1 MKKMAVLTRI
11 TLGAVIA
18 LTMVTLASTPV
29 KAAESDVTAKLQAAV
44 ADLSAAQQASLYLLL
59 KQLQGGGEGDTTA
72 SATVS
77 PEEAG
82 AAVVNGFFEA
92 AGNED
97 IDAMM
102 SYFSEDFD
110 HYEYGDKEGI
120 KDFLSQ
126 AIDMG
131 YMDGIES
138 STEDAEYEV
147 EGDELTIY
155 PVDVTGAFG
164 AITFEYIL
172 KKEGSDWKIIG
183 FDAAGL

>member
-1 MKKMAVLTRI
+1 MKKMAVFTRI
-11 TLGAVIA
+11 ALGAVVA
-18 LTMVTLASTPV
+18 LTLVTLASAPV
-29 KAAESDVTAKLQAAV
+29 KAAESDVTAKLQAAI
-44 ADLSAAQQASLYLLL
+44 ADLNAAQQASLYLLL
-59 KQLQGGGEGDTTA
+59 KQLQGGGGEGAAATA
-72 SATVS
+72 TAS

-82 AAVVNGFFEA
+82 AAIVNGFFEA
-92 AGNED
+92 AGKED
-97 IDAMM
+97 VDTMM
-102 SYFSEDFD
+102 SFFSEDFD

-147 EGDELTIY
+147 EGDEMTIY
-155 PVDVTGAFG
+155 PVDVSGAFG
-164 AITFEYIL
+164 SITFEYVL